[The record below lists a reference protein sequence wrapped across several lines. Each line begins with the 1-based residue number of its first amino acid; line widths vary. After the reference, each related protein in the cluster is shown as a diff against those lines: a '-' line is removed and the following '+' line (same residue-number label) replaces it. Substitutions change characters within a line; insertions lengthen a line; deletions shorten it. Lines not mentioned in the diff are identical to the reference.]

1 MMIEILKNII
11 DIISNLIVT
20 LGYMFVTCIFKAIN
34 FLKKDN
40 KVLDFLKKSLY
51 L

>member
-1 MMIEILKNII
+1 MIEILKNII
-11 DIISNLIVT
+11 DIISNLVMM
-20 LGYMFVTCIFKAIN
+20 LGYVLVTYIFKAIN